1 MRMTAV
7 EVLKDYFGYDAF
19 RPVQEQVVN
28 TILSGRDTVAIMPTG
43 AGKSICFQVPALL
56 MPHGTVIISPL
67 ISLMKDQV
75 EGLVSQG
82 IPASFVNST
91 ISHDESI
98 ARLRDLYRGTLKLL
112 YMAPEKLE
120 PSYFVDC
127 LRQVP
132 LSMIVIDE
140 AHCVSQWGHDF
151 RPSYCRIRDFISSLP
166 QKPVVSAFTAT
177 ATPVVEADMRENLDL
192 AEAECFRTSLDRP
205 NLSFRVFRNVKK
217 NEFLLR
223 YVEAHKS
230 ESGII
235 YCATRKTVDE
245 VYQKMRARGICCGRY
260 HAGMSDGER
269 KKAQEDFSYDRISVI
284 AATNAFGMGIDKSN
298 VRYVLHYQMPK
309 SLESYYQEAGRA
321 GRDGAPAECIL
332 LYSGQ
337 DAVIQK
343 FLIEQG
349 NLSDNQIHLEYDRMN
364 KMIDYCQTSV
374 CLRNYILTYFG
385 EKPQTV
391 CGHCG
396 SCETSG
402 GRVCITDAAMLMFRT
417 ILAAGERFGASVIAD
432 ILKGSRSQRLKDWH
446 LTDLPTY
453 GKLNHEKTGDIKSA
467 LNECTADGYLMRDGG
482 AYPILKL
489 TDKAREVLNGKEEVF
504 GFAFGASEV
513 IADTAV
519 KKQYH
524 VSDTDTALFEA
535 LRRLRRSMASEEKV
549 PPFVIFSDATLEEMA
564 SVKPKTKEELSGIK
578 GVGMF
583 KLQKYGARFLAAIRA
598 GTVASEAQKKPAEE
612 PAPTVRKWTPADA
625 LEEKTVF
632 EYLRRARKTAA
643 EKAGKAPFQIMPDS
657 ALHEMA
663 KRIPKNRQ
671 EMLQIR
677 GIGETRWE
685 SCGKLFLEALR
696 KGMEAAE
703 KGFPPEIVFRKR
715 KMAAK
720 ENTDGISAG
729 EDRNEQSR

>member
-583 KLQKYGARFLAAIRA
+583 KLQKYGARFLATIRA

>member
-1 MRMTAV
+1 MTAV

-28 TILSGRDTVAIMPTG
+28 MILSGRDTVAIMPTG

-205 NLSFRVFRNVKK
+205 NLSFHVFRNVKK

-223 YVEAHKS
+223 YVEAHRS

-245 VYQKMRARGICCGRY
+245 VYQKMRARGIRCGRY

-349 NLSDNQIHLEYDRMN
+349 NLSDNQIRLEYDRMN

-535 LRRLRRSMASEEKV
+535 LRRLRCSMASEEKV

-578 GVGMF
+578 GVGVF

>member
-1 MRMTAV
+1 MTAV

-583 KLQKYGARFLAAIRA
+583 KLQKYGARFLATIRA

>member
-1 MRMTAV
+1 MTAV

-28 TILSGRDTVAIMPTG
+28 MILSGRDTVAIMPTG

-205 NLSFRVFRNVKK
+205 NLSFHVFRNVKK

-223 YVEAHKS
+223 YVEAHRS

-245 VYQKMRARGICCGRY
+245 VYQKMRARGIRCGRY

-349 NLSDNQIHLEYDRMN
+349 NLSDNQIRLEYDRMN

-417 ILAAGERFGASVIAD
+417 ILAAGERFGVSVIAD

-535 LRRLRRSMASEEKV
+535 LRRLRCSMASEEKV

-578 GVGMF
+578 GVGVF